1 MQKKLYEL
9 EREFKSDVQNGLTD
23 EQIAENR
30 EQYGKNALE
39 EKKKAN
45 LFVKFLMQF
54 NDVLIIILLIAA
66 VISVVIE
73 PSEFVDSIIILVVV
87 IINAI
92 LGVFQ
97 ENKAEKKF
105 RGTEKDVFSDQ

>member
-39 EKKKAN
+39 EKRKP
-45 LFVKFLMQF
+45 
-54 NDVLIIILLIAA
+54 ICLLN
-66 VISVVIE
+66 S
-73 PSEFVDSIIILVVV
+73 
-87 IINAI
+87 
-92 LGVFQ
+92 
-97 ENKAEKKF
+97 
-105 RGTEKDVFSDQ
+105 

>member
-45 LFVKFLMQF
+45 LFDQASPTRYVYW
-54 NDVLIIILLIAA
+54 ILH
-66 VISVVIE
+66 
-73 PSEFVDSIIILVVV
+73 
-87 IINAI
+87 
-92 LGVFQ
+92 
-97 ENKAEKKF
+97 
-105 RGTEKDVFSDQ
+105 